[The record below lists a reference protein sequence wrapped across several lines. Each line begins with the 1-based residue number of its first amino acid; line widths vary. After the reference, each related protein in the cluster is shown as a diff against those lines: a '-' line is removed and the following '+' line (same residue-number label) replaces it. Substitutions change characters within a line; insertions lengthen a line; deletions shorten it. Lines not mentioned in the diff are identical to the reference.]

1 MALLTKP
8 VNTFVRVFE
17 TEDDAPEGTFQATII
32 DIKDQFGVDRKKYQS
47 EEIEKTDVA
56 TFLFGFRDGE
66 NKPHKIAS
74 RTMKISG
81 NEKSALFLFLKSILG
96 KAPVY
101 GWDYCELKGKKCLL
115 TVEHVARQDGSKY
128 PSIAALSPIPVGM
141 TIPSKPTEGIADVFV
156 EETLMP
162 F

>member
-8 VNTFVRVFE
+8 VNDFIRVFE
-17 TEDDAPEGTFQATII
+17 TADDAPEGTFQATII
-32 DIKDQFGVDRKKYQS
+32 EIKDQFGVERKKFQS
-47 EEIEKTDVA
+47 EEIEKTDVT
-56 TFLFGFRDGE
+56 TFLFGLRDDE

-74 RTMKISG
+74 RTMRILGS
-81 NEKSALFLFLKSILG
+81 EKSNLFIFLKSILG

-115 TVEHVARQDGSKY
+115 TVEHVARQDGSTY
-128 PSIAALSPIPVGM
+128 PAIAALSPIPIGM
-141 TIPSKPTEGIADVFV
+141 TTSKRTEGLADVFV

>member
-56 TFLFGFRDGE
+56 TFLFGFRDNE

-101 GWDYCELKGKKCLL
+101 GWDYRELKGKKCLL
-115 TVEHVARQDGSKY
+115 TVEHVARQDGSTY
-128 PSIAALSPIPVGM
+128 PAIAALSPIPIGM
-141 TIPSKPTEGIADVFV
+141 AISKRAEGTADVFV